1 MDTIFNLDAASFTA
15 IYAQTAGQT
24 GDVLQNLLNDIVSFS
39 LRIPAAILVLIVGWI
54 GIGILS
60 GIVKRVLSVARM
72 EPTMATLIITIM
84 RVAVWI
90 IVWAAVLQSLGL
102 NEIALAVS
110 GSIALVALAIATSAK
125 DTVGDILAGLF
136 LVNDKDFK
144 AGFTVKTNDVTGDI
158 QSVDLRKTRIIGED
172 GKLHVIPNKDVEGK
186 PWVVESRGGVK
197 TK

>member
-1 MDTIFNLDAASFTA
+1 MDI
-15 IYAQTAGQT
+15 
-24 GDVLQNLLNDIVSFS
+24 LQNLLNDIVHFAIK
-39 LRIPAAILVLIVGWI
+39 IPAALLVLVVGWL

-60 GIVKRVLSVARM
+60 GIIRRVLSVART
-72 EPTMATLIITIM
+72 EPTMATLIITIV

-90 IVWAAVLQSLGL
+90 IVWAAVLQALGL

-144 AGFTVKTNDVTGDI
+144 AGYTVKTNDLTGDI

-172 GKLHVIPNKDVEGK
+172 GKLHVIPNKDVENK
-186 PWVVESRGGVK
+186 PWTVESRGTGGR
-197 TK
+197 